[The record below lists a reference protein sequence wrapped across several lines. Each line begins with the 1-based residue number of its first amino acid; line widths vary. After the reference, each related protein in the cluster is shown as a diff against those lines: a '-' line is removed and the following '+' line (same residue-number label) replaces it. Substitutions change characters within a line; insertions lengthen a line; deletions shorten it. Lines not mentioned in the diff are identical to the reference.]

1 MALSLCLPARVRA
14 RSLTMSLA
22 YKRMRR
28 ACAKARSLG
37 CLRQNRSARQPAVD
51 EVIEPGAFGGI
62 VDGTIREMMMPL
74 PRAGRAEAVIA
85 ARGPAMHHGVGHV
98 RMELHAESVAGAER
112 LHRKII
118 AFRKQFSADRQLET
132 FAMPVIDPRRPI
144 RAEPVSRFCRAD
156 RVVADLGQRIGMR
169 RDASS

>member
-37 CLRQNRSARQPAVD
+37 CLRQNRSARQPAVH

-74 PRAGRAEAVIA
+74 PRAGRAEAVIP
-85 ARGPAMHHGVGHV
+85 ARGPAMHHRVGHV
-98 RMELHAESVAGAER
+98 RMKLEAESVAGADPLR
-112 LHRKII
+112 RKFV
-118 AFRKQFSADRQLET
+118 AVGKQFSAARHREAC
-132 FAMPVIDPRRPI
+132 AMSVIGPRR
-144 RAEPVSRFCRAD
+144 
-156 RVVADLGQRIGMR
+156 
-169 RDASS
+169 